1 MTAITQLW
9 MVTGLAAGLVS
20 LLALAMLFQQLRISA
35 LRSAWLELLQQ
46 AEALRVERRE
56 LLYQQAELQAALR
69 AECAHVVQLERKVQL
84 LEAVIEDEAL
94 QMMGRYV

>member
-1 MTAITQLW
+1 MTSLTQLW

-20 LLALAMLFQQLRISA
+20 LLVLAMLFQQLRIST
-35 LRSAWLELLQQ
+35 LRSARLELLQQ

-56 LLYQQAELQAALR
+56 LLDQQAELQAALR

-84 LEAVIEDEAL
+84 LEAAIEDEAL
-94 QMMGRYV
+94 QLTGRHL